1 MMEGDPKSAEFRERG
16 SIFKQMAEMKKKIQ
30 LVEGERKAI
39 FEDCESE
46 KQENKDKIKALK
58 DEVKVL
64 QVSKA
69 QFCYL
74 LKEHTVPK
82 AHFLFRNS
90 TTMKGN
96 HLRSLRPLGFI
107 EAIFRKSLKYEKSLW
122 TKIFNLE
129 ECVVCTKVIWSQIY
143 YGEAI

>member
-1 MMEGDPKSAEFRERG
+1 MEGDAKGAEFRERG

-64 QVSKA
+64 QVSLRFLLQRSHCTMRQKKA
-69 QFCYL
+69 LFVWKFKICKVTSA
-74 LKEHTVPK
+74 KE
-82 AHFLFRNS
+82 
-90 TTMKGN
+90 
-96 HLRSLRPLGFI
+96 
-107 EAIFRKSLKYEKSLW
+107 
-122 TKIFNLE
+122 
-129 ECVVCTKVIWSQIY
+129 
-143 YGEAI
+143 

>member
-1 MMEGDPKSAEFRERG
+1 MMEGDAKGAEFRERG

-64 QVSKA
+64 QVSLRFLLQRSHCTLRKKKN
-69 QFCYL
+69 YL
-74 LKEHTVPK
+74 SE
-82 AHFLFRNS
+82 NS
-90 TTMKGN
+90 KSVK
-96 HLRSLRPLGFI
+96 LPLQKNNLTFFGYF
-107 EAIFRKSLKYEKSLW
+107 AIS
-122 TKIFNLE
+122 
-129 ECVVCTKVIWSQIY
+129 
-143 YGEAI
+143 

>member
-64 QVSKA
+64 QVSKHNS
-69 QFCYL
+69 QRYSQRSRY
-74 LKEHTVPK
+74 HTCARGGIKVN
-82 AHFLFRNS
+82 FRYR
-90 TTMKGN
+90 KG
-96 HLRSLRPLGFI
+96 G
-107 EAIFRKSLKYEKSLW
+107 
-122 TKIFNLE
+122 
-129 ECVVCTKVIWSQIY
+129 
-143 YGEAI
+143 